1 MSAAPLIPEPRWL
14 ASIPDADRPAARL
27 RWVLE
32 IAAAY
37 ATPEGTMT
45 ALSVLCGMDQ
55 STVGKAKFDGRISPR
70 LAIKIERVL
79 GREIMPREFICPEYF
94 AVEG

>member
-1 MSAAPLIPEPRWL
+1 MSAAPLYPEPSWLHTIPEEERG
-14 ASIPDADRPAARL
+14 SARL

-37 ATPEGTMT
+37 ATAEGTMT

-55 STVGKAKFDGRISPR
+55 STIGKAKHLGQLSPR
-70 LAIKIERVL
+70 LAIKIENVL
-79 GREIMPREFICPEYF
+79 GRDIMPREMLCPEF
-94 AVEG
+94 FVVEG

>member
-1 MSAAPLIPEPRWL
+1 MSAAALYPEPIWLATIPEV
-14 ASIPDADRPAARL
+14 DRPSARL

-37 ATPEGTMT
+37 ATAEGTMT
-45 ALSVLCGMDQ
+45 ALSVLCGMDP

-70 LAIKIERVL
+70 LAIKIENVL
-79 GREIMPREFICPEYF
+79 GRTIMPREFICPEFF
-94 AVEG
+94 AVEA